1 MSDERLASTS
11 KPPLA
16 SFKKKSKRLKKSE
29 KMIAD
34 KLPYYIQRTILF
46 EMKSAAEAANLPQG
60 FIDNILLR
68 RISKTKFE
76 IKNAWKNSQNGAP
89 LAVFFEHGTRD
100 HYMTGRPMA
109 WYQTEPTHNPKA
121 IYSESSQPY
130 PAMLFSYGHW
140 ATGIP
145 ATMAMHN
152 GFRIGQQ
159 RLKVLLAREALSG
172 QKVKVSR
179 SRGV

>member
-60 FIDNILLR
+60 FIDNIALR

-76 IKNAWKNSQNGAP
+76 IKNAWKNTQNGAP
-89 LAVFFEHGTRD
+89 LACLLYTSPSPRD
-100 HYMTGRPMA
+100 
-109 WYQTEPTHNPKA
+109 
-121 IYSESSQPY
+121 
-130 PAMLFSYGHW
+130 
-140 ATGIP
+140 
-145 ATMAMHN
+145 
-152 GFRIGQQ
+152 
-159 RLKVLLAREALSG
+159 
-172 QKVKVSR
+172 
-179 SRGV
+179 